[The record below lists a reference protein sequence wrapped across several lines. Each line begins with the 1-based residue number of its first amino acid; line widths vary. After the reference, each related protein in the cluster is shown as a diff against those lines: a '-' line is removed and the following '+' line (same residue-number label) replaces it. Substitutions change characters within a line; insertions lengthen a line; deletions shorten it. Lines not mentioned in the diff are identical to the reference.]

1 MEITRNPLTTNSKND
16 PGKKAISLALNG
28 EWAEAAEL
36 NRTILQKSP
45 DDVEAMNR
53 LGKSLMELGK
63 YSEAKAV
70 LARVVQLAPYNS
82 IAKKNLGRLDQLEAA
97 PNPAQ
102 KTRKSGGV
110 PQLFIEESGK
120 SGITVLQKAAT
131 GPIVAS
137 IGPGEPLTL
146 NVDKNAIV
154 VSVREDEY
162 LGQVEPKLANRLIR
176 LMNGGNRYQ
185 AAVIRVKEQGITII
199 IREIYRH
206 PSLHDVCPFPSKGR
220 GDNRVYLGESLMR
233 YIEDS
238 ELDED
243 EEAVVVID
251 RDVNGEEWEE

>member
-45 DDVEAMNR
+45 DEVEAMNR
-53 LGKSLMELGK
+53 LGKSLMELGQ

>member
-1 MEITRNPLTTNSKND
+1 MELTKNPITATSKND

-36 NRTILQKSP
+36 NRAILKNSP
-45 DDVEAMNR
+45 DDIEAMNR

-70 LARVVQLAPYNS
+70 LARVVELAPYNS
-82 IAKKNLGRLDQLEAA
+82 IAKKNLGRLDQLKTA
-97 PNPAQ
+97 PNPA
-102 KTRKSGGV
+102 KNTRKSGGV
-110 PQLFIEESGK
+110 PQHFIEESGK

-146 NVDKNAIV
+146 VVDKNAIV
-154 VSVREDEY
+154 VSAREDEY
-162 LGQVEPKLANRLIR
+162 LGRLEPKLASRLIR

-185 AAVIRVKEQGITII
+185 AAVIGVKEQGIKII
-199 IREIYRH
+199 IRENYRH
-206 PSLHDVCPFPSKGR
+206 PSLHDVCSFPTKGR
-220 GDNRVYLGESLMR
+220 GENRIYLGESLTR
-233 YIEDS
+233 YMEDG

-243 EEAVVVID
+243 EEGTVVID
-251 RDVNGEEWEE
+251 RSDNGEEWEE

>member
-1 MEITRNPLTTNSKND
+1 MELTRNPITTNSKND

-36 NRTILQKSP
+36 NRAILEKSP

-53 LGKSLMELGK
+53 LGKSLMELGQ

-70 LARVVQLAPYNS
+70 LARVVELAPYNS

-97 PNPAQ
+97 PNPA
-102 KTRKSGGV
+102 KSTRKSGGV

-146 NVDKNAIV
+146 AVDKNAIV
-154 VSVREDEY
+154 VAAREDEY
-162 LGQVEPKLANRLIR
+162 LGRVEPKLASRLIR

-206 PSLHDVCPFPSKGR
+206 PSLHDVCSFPFKGR
-220 GDNRVYLGESLMR
+220 GDNRVYLVESLMR

-243 EEAVVVID
+243 EEEGVVID
-251 RDVNGEEWEE
+251 RDENGEEWEE

>member
-1 MEITRNPLTTNSKND
+1 MQQTRNPSITNSKND

-28 EWAEAAEL
+28 EWGEAAEL
-36 NRTILQKSP
+36 NRVILKKSP

-53 LGKSLMELGK
+53 LGKSLMELGQ
-63 YSEAKAV
+63 YSEAKSV

-82 IAKKNLGRLDQLEAA
+82 IAKKNLGRLEQLETA
-97 PNPAQ
+97 PNPA
-102 KTRKSGGV
+102 KKIRTSGGV

-146 NVDKNAIV
+146 AVDKNAIV
-154 VSVREDEY
+154 IAVREDEY
-162 LGQVEPKLANRLIR
+162 LGRVEPKLASRLIR

-185 AAVIRVKEQGITII
+185 AAVIGVKEQGITII
-199 IREIYRH
+199 IREVYRH
-206 PSLHDVCPFPSKGR
+206 PSLNNECSFPSKGR
-220 GDNRVYLGESLMR
+220 GENRIYLGENLMR
-233 YIEDS
+233 YIDDS

-243 EEAVVVID
+243 EEEGVVID
-251 RDVNGEEWEE
+251 RDVDGEEWEE

>member
-1 MEITRNPLTTNSKND
+1 MELTRNPITTNSKND

-36 NRTILQKSP
+36 NRAILEKSP

-53 LGKSLMELGK
+53 LGKSLMELGQ

-70 LARVVQLAPYNS
+70 LARVVELAPYNS

-97 PNPAQ
+97 PNPA
-102 KTRKSGGV
+102 KSTRKSGGV

-146 NVDKNAIV
+146 AVDKNAIV
-154 VSVREDEY
+154 VAAREDEY
-162 LGQVEPKLANRLIR
+162 LGRVEPKLASRLIR

-206 PSLHDVCPFPSKGR
+206 PSLHDVCSFPFKGR
-220 GDNRVYLGESLMR
+220 GDNRVYLGEGLMR

-238 ELDED
+238 DLDED
-243 EEAVVVID
+243 EEEGVVID
-251 RDVNGEEWEE
+251 RDENGEEWEE

>member
-1 MEITRNPLTTNSKND
+1 MELTRNPITTNSKND

-36 NRTILQKSP
+36 NRAILKKSP

-53 LGKSLMELGK
+53 LGKSLMELAQ

-82 IAKKNLGRLDQLEAA
+82 IAKKNLERLDKLETA
-97 PNPAQ
+97 PNPAKKAQ
-102 KTRKSGGV
+102 KAWGA

-120 SGITVLQKAAT
+120 SGVTQLQKAAT
-131 GPIVAS
+131 GPSVAS

-146 NVDKNAIV
+146 AVNKNAIV
-154 VSVREDEY
+154 VTVREDEY
-162 LGQVEPKLANRLIR
+162 LGRIEPKLASRLIR

-185 AAVIRVKEQGITII
+185 AAVIGVKEQGITII
-199 IREIYRH
+199 IRESYCH
-206 PSLHDVCPFPSKGR
+206 PSLHDVCSFPSKGR
-220 GDNRVYLGESLMR
+220 GDNGIYLGESLMR

-243 EEAVVVID
+243 GEEGVVID
-251 RDVNGEEWEE
+251 RDENGEEWEE

>member
-1 MEITRNPLTTNSKND
+1 MELTRNPITTNSKND

-36 NRTILQKSP
+36 NRVILKKSP

-53 LGKSLMELGK
+53 LGKSLMELGQ
-63 YSEAKAV
+63 YSEAKSV

-82 IAKKNLGRLDQLEAA
+82 IAKKNLGRLDQLEPA
-97 PNPAQ
+97 PNPAK
-102 KTRKSGGV
+102 KTRTSGGV

-131 GPIVAS
+131 GRIVAS

-146 NVDKNAIV
+146 AVDKNAIFIA
-154 VSVREDEY
+154 VREDEY
-162 LGQVEPKLANRLIR
+162 LGRVEPKLASRLIR

-185 AAVIRVKEQGITII
+185 AAVIGLKEQGITII

-206 PSLHDVCPFPSKGR
+206 PSLHNVCSFPSKGR
-220 GDNRVYLGESLMR
+220 GENRIYLGESLMR
-233 YIEDS
+233 YIDDS
-238 ELDED
+238 ELDEY
-243 EEAVVVID
+243 EEEGVVID
-251 RDVNGEEWEE
+251 RHVDGEEWEE

>member
-1 MEITRNPLTTNSKND
+1 MELTRNPIPTNSKND

-36 NRTILQKSP
+36 NRAILEKSP

-53 LGKSLMELGK
+53 LGKSLMELGQ

-70 LARVVQLAPYNS
+70 LARVVELAPYNS

-97 PNPAQ
+97 PNPA
-102 KTRKSGGV
+102 KSTRKSGGV

-146 NVDKNAIV
+146 AVDKNAIV
-154 VSVREDEY
+154 VAAREDEY
-162 LGQVEPKLANRLIR
+162 LGRVEPKLASRLIR

-206 PSLHDVCPFPSKGR
+206 PSLHDVCSFPFKGR

-243 EEAVVVID
+243 EEEGVVID
-251 RDVNGEEWEE
+251 RDENGEEWEE

>member
-1 MEITRNPLTTNSKND
+1 MELTRNPLTTNSKND

-53 LGKSLMELGK
+53 LGKSLMELGQ

-206 PSLHDVCPFPSKGR
+206 PSLHDVCPFPSRGR

>member
-1 MEITRNPLTTNSKND
+1 MEPNRNPIATKSKND

-36 NRTILQKSP
+36 NRAILEKSP

-53 LGKSLMELGK
+53 LGKSLMELGQ

-70 LARVVQLAPYNS
+70 LTRVVQLAPYNS
-82 IAKKNLGRLDQLEAA
+82 IAKKNLGRLEQLETA
-97 PNPAQ
+97 PNPAR
-102 KTRKSGGV
+102 KTRPSGGV

-120 SGITVLQKAAT
+120 SGITELQKAAT

-146 NVDKNAIV
+146 AVDKNAIV
-154 VSVREDEY
+154 VAVREDEY
-162 LGQVEPKLANRLIR
+162 LGRVEPKLASRLIR
-176 LMNGGNRYQ
+176 LMNGGNRYE
-185 AAVIRVKEQGITII
+185 AGVIGVKEQGITIF

-206 PSLHDVCPFPSKGR
+206 PTLHDVCSFPSKGR
-220 GDNRVYLGESLMR
+220 GENRVYLGESLMR

-243 EEAVVVID
+243 EEEGLVID
-251 RDVNGEEWEE
+251 RDDNGEEWEE

>member
-120 SGITVLQKAAT
+120 SGITVLQKPAT

>member
-185 AAVIRVKEQGITII
+185 AAVIGVKEQGITII

-243 EEAVVVID
+243 EEAAVVID